1 MDTSYQYEIKSASSP
16 TFANH
21 TDLLSPSSPPQLYNR
36 TYSYQFS
43 PPISPVPTPTT
54 ADAIPIP
61 SQVSFSEPSLKE
73 IRTQPQSLE
82 KVKLNGHEKTLYS
95 EEVSEKYEVPDIE
108 VDEPPF
114 ENMACL
120 SILATAFVAKV
131 RELADMRELF
141 CAIEYPESFTG
152 SEAVVSKRTHL
163 VTFSA
168 NNPLTIN
175 FIYLFSI
182 TR

>member
-1 MDTSYQYEIKSASSP
+1 VDTSYQYEINSASSP

-21 TDLLSPSSPPQLYNR
+21 TDLLSPSSPPHLYNR
-36 TYSYQFS
+36 TYSYHFS

-54 ADAIPIP
+54 ADATLPP
-61 SQVSFSEPSLKE
+61 SQVSFSEPPLKE
-73 IRTQPQSLE
+73 IRTQPHSLE
-82 KVKLNGHEKTLYS
+82 KVNLNGHEKTLYS
-95 EEVSEKYEVPDIE
+95 EEDSEKYQVPDIE

-120 SILATAFVAKV
+120 SVLATAFVAKV

-152 SEAVVSKRTHL
+152 SEAVVREHTHL
-163 VTFSA
+163 LSA
-168 NNPLTIN
+168 NNPLTVII
-175 FIYLFSI
+175 FFCLFSI